1 MIELIDY
8 CSQFWELG
16 MWAGLSWAI
25 LLRSCAVL
33 GPWVIDAVQLGAG
46 LGLEGRRR
54 LHSYAWYLARH
65 I

>member
-1 MIELIDY
+1 
-8 CSQFWELG
+8 

-46 LGLEGRRR
+46 LGLEGLRR
-54 LHSYAWYLARH
+54 LHSYAWYLARD